1 MDAFK
6 ATEVVVTKSA
16 SGRKGAEDEE
26 EKQPATWV
34 ANGNLSLFLCLD
46 PFRVSWKLQKN
57 M

>member
-6 ATEVVVTKSA
+6 ATEVVVTMSA
-16 SGRKGAEDEE
+16 LGRKGAEDEK

-34 ANGNLSLFLCLD
+34 ANGKLSLFLGLD
-46 PFRVSWKLQKN
+46 PLRVSWKLQKN

>member
-1 MDAFK
+1 MNM
-6 ATEVVVTKSA
+6 SA

-34 ANGNLSLFLCLD
+34 ANGKLSLLLGLD

-57 M
+57 MRVVREHNRV